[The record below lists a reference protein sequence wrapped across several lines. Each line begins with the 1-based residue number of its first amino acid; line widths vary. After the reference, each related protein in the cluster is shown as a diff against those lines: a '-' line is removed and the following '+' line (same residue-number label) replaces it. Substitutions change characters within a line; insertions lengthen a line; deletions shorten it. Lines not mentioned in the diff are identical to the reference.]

1 MGITVTLPVQ
11 DTAEADCFG
20 RTKTME
26 VRLAQSA
33 EDLHAAQTL
42 RFEVFFEELGARAG
56 NNACLA
62 GRDVDRF
69 DDLCDHLIVTDTT
82 ADANSDANSDGGQVH
97 VIGTYRLLRH
107 EVALSNGGFYTGQE
121 FDIEPLLNRV
131 PKGSRFL
138 EMGRSCVHPAYRNRP
153 TIELLWKGILALAN
167 RAGANVL
174 FGCASFPGTDAD
186 KLAEQFS
193 FLHQNALAPH
203 AWRVRPHERVR
214 VETNRLKPG
223 SFDEKA
229 AFMALPPLVKGYIR
243 AGAWFSDGAYTDH
256 DFGTTDVMLILP
268 RAQISP
274 RYAAR
279 LGVGIWGA
287 NKD

>member
-1 MGITVTLPVQ
+1 MGITVTLPAQ
-11 DTAEADCFG
+11 DTPREDVFG

-26 VRLAQSA
+26 VRLAQSD
-33 EDLHAAQTL
+33 EDLAAAQTL
-42 RFEVFFEELGARAG
+42 RFEVFFQEMGARAA
-56 NNACLA
+56 NNTCLA
-62 GRDVDRF
+62 GRDTDRF
-69 DDLCDHLIVTDTT
+69 DDLCDHLIVTD
-82 ADANSDANSDGGQVH
+82 NSLDDGHVH

-107 EVALSNGGFYTGQE
+107 EVALNNGGFYTAQE
-121 FDIEPLLNRV
+121 FDIAPLLDRA
-131 PKGSRFL
+131 PKGTRFL

-153 TIELLWKGILALAN
+153 TIELLWRGILAVAN

-174 FGCASFPGTDAD
+174 FGCASFPGTNPET
-186 KLAEQFS
+186 LAEQFS

-203 AWRVRPHERVR
+203 AWRVRPHEANR
-214 VETNRLKPG
+214 VETNCLEPG
-223 SFDEKA
+223 SYDEKA

-243 AGAWFSDGAYTDH
+243 AGAWFSDGACIDH

-279 LGVGIWGA
+279 LGVGSWGPDA
-287 NKD
+287 

>member
-1 MGITVTLPVQ
+1 MGITVTLPVRE
-11 DTAEADCFG
+11 TAEANCFG
-20 RTKTME
+20 RTKTLE
-26 VRLAQSA
+26 VRLAETA

-42 RFEVFFEELGARAG
+42 RFEVFFQEMGAKAANNTCLG
-56 NNACLA
+56 
-62 GRDVDRF
+62 GRDADRF

-82 ADANSDANSDGGQVH
+82 SDDGRAH

-107 EVALSNGGFYTGQE
+107 EVAMGNGGFYTGQE
-121 FDIEPLLNRV
+121 FDIDPLLARV
-131 PKGSRFL
+131 PSGTRFL
-138 EMGRSCVHPAYRNRP
+138 ELGRSCVHPAYRNRP
-153 TIELLWKGILALAN
+153 TIELLWRGILALAN

-174 FGCASFPGTDAD
+174 FGCASFPEMDVDA
-186 KLAEQFS
+186 LAPQLS

-203 AWRVRPHERVR
+203 AWQVRPRENVR
-214 VETNRLKPG
+214 VETNRLPAG
-223 SFDEKA
+223 SYDEKA
-229 AFMALPPLVKGYIR
+229 AFLALPPLVKGYIR

-268 RAQISP
+268 RAEISP

-287 NKD
+287 ESS

>member
-11 DTAEADCFG
+11 DTAEENCFG

-26 VRLAQSA
+26 VRLAETA

-42 RFEVFFEELGARAG
+42 RFEVFFQEMGARSA

-69 DDLCDHLIVTDTT
+69 DDLCDHLIVTDRT
-82 ADANSDANSDGGQVH
+82 ADDGRVH

-107 EVALSNGGFYTGQE
+107 EVAMANGGFYTGQE
-121 FDIEPLLNRV
+121 FDIEPLLARV
-131 PKGSRFL
+131 PKGTRFL

-153 TIELLWKGILALAN
+153 TIELLWRGILAVAD

-174 FGCASFPGTDAD
+174 FGCASFPGTDPD
-186 KLAEQFS
+186 RLAEQFS
-193 FLHQNALAPH
+193 FLHQHALAPP
-203 AWRVRPHERVR
+203 AWRVRPFDNVR
-214 VETNRLKPG
+214 VETNRLAPG

-243 AGAWFSDGAYTDH
+243 AGAWFSDGACIDY

-279 LGVGIWGA
+279 LGVGSWGRA
-287 NKD
+287 PA